1 MAASYG
7 IARKEKTAPVGVH
20 PFDFDL
26 SNEAYLPIVT
36 KLNNDILARGGGEK
50 EMAVIQAFMGVSTPN
65 FISTLDLID
74 REYGGMT
81 HYLQEILCITH
92 DDIQILRKRYLL

>member
-1 MAASYG
+1 MFAL
-7 IARKEKTAPVGVH
+7 GVDRETIIT
-20 PFDFDL
+20 DFNE

-36 KLNNDILARGGGEK
+36 KLNNDVIARGGGEA

-81 HYLQEILCITH
+81 NYLHEILCLTH
-92 DDIQILRKRYLL
+92 DDIQLLRKRYLQ